1 MDSLTTIARYF
12 ANDVSLSSVVD
23 NINLSAT
30 NLNSELSKINAW
42 ANQRK
47 VIFSL
52 DDNKKVQEVVFS
64 PKKRYHILD

>member
-52 DDNKKVQEVVFS
+52 DVNKKVQEVVFS

>member
-30 NLNSELSKINAW
+30 NLNSELS
-42 ANQRK
+42 
-47 VIFSL
+47 
-52 DDNKKVQEVVFS
+52 
-64 PKKRYHILD
+64 